1 MSFNLRSTQESDWVT
16 VGIYKMTTIGIT
28 ERWFGT
34 LGCKFHVEPGTG
46 IWWFRRDRIAV
57 ISLLFILLISVSA
70 LFAPAI
76 TPYPE
81 EGRGTPNI
89 LNKLLAPSGEHLFGT
104 DPLGRDVL
112 ARVLFGARTSLI
124 AGITVVGVSV
134 TFGTLLGALA
144 GFFGGWVDEL
154 IMRITDI
161 FLAFPPLLLA
171 MTVAA
176 VLEPSLWNAI
186 LSITLVWWP
195 WYTRLSRAQAISI
208 RERDYVKAARGIG
221 VSNLNIIA
229 RHIVPNIMTPI
240 LVQGTL
246 DLGAAILTISA
257 LSFLGLGVP
266 PPTADWGSM
275 VREGRIYILNGRWW
289 IPTFPGMALFLT
301 TMAFNLLG
309 DGIQVVTN
317 PRARG
322 ETQ

>member
-1 MSFNLRSTQESDWVT
+1 
-16 VGIYKMTTIGIT
+16 MTTVSIPKRLMGILPRA
-28 ERWFGT
+28 E
-34 LGCKFHVEPGTG
+34 VEPGSTV
-46 IWWFRRDRIAV
+46 WYFKRDRIAM
-57 ISLLFILLISVSA
+57 ISLAVILIMA
-70 LFAPAI
+70 LLAVFAPAI
-76 TPYPE
+76 TPYPAQ
-81 EGRGTPNI
+81 GRGEPNI
-89 LNKLLAPSGEHLFGT
+89 IDKLLPPSPAHIFGT

-112 ARVLFGARTSLI
+112 ARVLFGARTSLL
-124 AGITVVGVSV
+124 AGVAIVGISVVVGTV
-134 TFGTLLGALA
+134 LGALA
-144 GFFGGWVDEL
+144 GFFGGWVDEV

-176 VLEPSLWNAI
+176 VLDPSLFNAI
-186 LSITLVWWP
+186 LSITLTWWP
-195 WYTRLSRAQAISI
+195 WYTRLARAQAISV

-221 VSNLNIIA
+221 VSDPTIIRRHILPNII
-229 RHIVPNIMTPI
+229 TPI

-246 DLGAAILTISA
+246 DLGAAILTVSA

-275 VREGRIYILNGRWW
+275 VREGRTYIQNGRWW
-289 IPTFPGMALFLT
+289 IPTFPGLALFVT

>member
-1 MSFNLRSTQESDWVT
+1 
-16 VGIYKMTTIGIT
+16 MTTVSIPKRMMGILPRV
-28 ERWFGT
+28 E
-34 LGCKFHVEPGTG
+34 VEPGSTV
-46 IWWFRRDRIAV
+46 WYFKRDRIALLSLIV
-57 ISLLFILLISVSA
+57 ILIMVLLAVL
-70 LFAPAI
+70 APLI
-76 TPYPE
+76 TPYPGQ
-81 EGRGTPNI
+81 GRGEPNI
-89 LNKLLAPSGEHLFGT
+89 VDKLLPPSAAHIFGT

-112 ARVLFGARTSLI
+112 ARVLFGARTSLM
-124 AGITVVGVSV
+124 AGVAIVGISVVV
-134 TFGTLLGALA
+134 GTLLGALA
-144 GFFGGWVDEL
+144 GFFGGWVDEV

-176 VLEPSLWNAI
+176 VLDPSLTNAI
-186 LSITLVWWP
+186 LSITLTWWP
-195 WYTRLSRAQAISI
+195 WYTRLARAQAISV

-221 VSNLNIIA
+221 VSDPTIIQRHILPNII
-229 RHIVPNIMTPI
+229 TPI

-246 DLGAAILTISA
+246 DLGAAILTVSA

-275 VREGRIYILNGRWW
+275 VREGRIYIQNGRWW
-289 IPTFPGMALFLT
+289 IPTFPGLALFVT